1 MMPYFKSGWSRL
13 SLLLATVLSACTST
27 FVQVIDPANV
37 PRQDTE
43 VVIHCYLSPQDTVLT
58 AIVNRSRTVL
68 GEPVR
73 NQTGSTPDA
82 TVTLSNGSRSVELH
96 YDGSQ
101 KVPIHRVSAR
111 TFPILAGKTYTLK
124 ARLATGETATATC
137 TVPVPVP
144 IAAVRIDSL
153 PNLTDADGRD
163 YYVNFSWRDPA
174 GIANFYRVAGDS
186 EYGTTRTETVK
197 GKPVTVAIRAV
208 DQVSFDDLSPCL
220 TDQNQNGRSM
230 VSLPGRL
237 PFVYSAGKIQARPPV
252 LVNAYL
258 LNVDVHYYQ
267 YHESLE
273 RAVRAEGNPFAEPA
287 LITSNVRGGLGCFG
301 AYNRTKVTVR
311 FR

>member
-1 MMPYFKSGWSRL
+1 MMPYFKASWSWS
-13 SLLLATVLSACTST
+13 SLLLAAVLSACTST
-27 FVQVIDPANV
+27 FVQVIDPASV

-43 VVIHCYLSPQDTVLT
+43 LVIHCYISPQDTVLT
-58 AIVNRSRTVL
+58 AIVGQSRTVL
-68 GEPVR
+68 GEPAKKR
-73 NQTGSTPDA
+73 TGSTPDA
-82 TVTLSNGSRSVELH
+82 TVTLSNGSRSIELR
-96 YDGSQ
+96 YDDSQ
-101 KVPIHRVSAR
+101 KVPLHRVSAR

-124 ARLATGETATATC
+124 ARLSTGETATATC
-137 TVPVPVP
+137 TVPAPVP

-153 PNLTDADGRD
+153 PDLTDADGRD

-174 GIANFYRVAGDS
+174 RIANFYRVAGDS

-197 GKPVTVAIRAV
+197 GQPVTVAIRAV
-208 DQVSFDDLSPCL
+208 DQVSFEDRLPCL

-230 VSLPGRL
+230 VSLSGRL
-237 PFVYSAGKIQARPPV
+237 PFVYSAGKIQARSPV

-267 YHESLE
+267 YHKSLE
-273 RAVRAEGNPFAEPA
+273 RAMRAEGNPFAEPA

-301 AYNRTKVTVR
+301 AYNRSKLTVR